1 MDKLINKV
9 GKDIKMAKKD
19 NKILLKADKKQDKK
33 VDKLEKSAK
42 MKKGK
47 C

>member
-9 GKDIKMAKKD
+9 GKDLSKAKKD
-19 NKILLKADKKQDKK
+19 NATLLKSDKKQDKK
-33 VDKLEKSAK
+33 LDK